1 MKILASVALAMFLFG
16 WMYISQANGDSKSCY
31 QFGSTGIIT
40 CN

>member
-1 MKILASVALAMFLFG
+1 MKTLFCVSLAVFLFG

-31 QFGSTGIIT
+31 QFGATGVIT